1 MKSLFTPAE
10 SSTLILAAYAVQQD
24 SDIENYLTKIERILL
39 DKMFESSETTR
50 LLGLSPKS
58 S

>member
-1 MKSLFTPAE
+1 MKSLFTPTE